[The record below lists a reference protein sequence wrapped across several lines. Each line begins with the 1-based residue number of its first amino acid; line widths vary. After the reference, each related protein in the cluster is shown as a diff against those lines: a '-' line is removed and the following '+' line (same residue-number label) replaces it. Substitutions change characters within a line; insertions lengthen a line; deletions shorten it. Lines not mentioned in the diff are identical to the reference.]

1 MKLDPVL
8 LNMACSWAMNAY
20 KKRNKVD
27 AIHIESKWTSTTV
40 YVAKRK
46 TIDIIAFR
54 GTQQGRD
61 WLTDALVVPV
71 PYAGRL
77 CHGGFAMAHKSVWK
91 EVKKHIDPKK
101 RTLICGHSL
110 GGALAELSAS
120 MLNGKHDNINLI
132 TFGKPNVFFKGF
144 KKPMTLDNQISCVQ
158 GSDMVARIPRF
169 CYGPSSSQTMLYFSN
184 TGPDYINPSKD
195 ARVAD
200 RGDLKDRIADHMMDG
215 YKERLKLFL
224 DEQERKA
231 KKVVPLTKGE
241 LRELKRIEHEIDF
254 PSPE

>member
-8 LNMACSWAMNAY
+8 LNMAVSWAMNAY
-20 KKRNKVD
+20 KEKNKD
-27 AIHIESKWTSTTV
+27 AIKIESKWTSTTV

-46 TIDIIAFR
+46 SIDIIAFR

-77 CHGGFAMAHKSVWK
+77 CHGGFVAAHASVWK
-91 EVKKHIDPKK
+91 EVKKHIDPNK

-110 GGALAELSAS
+110 GGALAELSAA

-144 KKPMTLDNQISCVQ
+144 KKPMTLDNQISCVN
-158 GSDMVARIPRF
+158 GSDAVARIPRL
-169 CYGPSSSQTMLYFSN
+169 CYGPSKSQDMLYFSN
-184 TGPDYINPSKD
+184 GGVDYINPSSYLRKK
-195 ARVAD
+195 D
-200 RGDLKDRIADHMMDG
+200 RGIKDRISDHFMEG
-215 YKERLKLFL
+215 YKERLTQFL
-224 DEQERKA
+224 EDQKNG
-231 KKVVPLTKGE
+231 KTGVD
-241 LRELKRIEHEIDF
+241 I
-254 PSPE
+254 

>member
-8 LNMACSWAMNAY
+8 LNMAVSWAMNAY
-20 KKRNKVD
+20 KEKNKD
-27 AIHIESKWTSTTV
+27 AIKIESKWTSTTV

-46 TIDIIAFR
+46 SIDIIAFR

-77 CHGGFAMAHKSVWK
+77 CHGGFVAAHASVWK
-91 EVKKHIDPKK
+91 EVEKHIDPKK

-110 GGALAELSAS
+110 GGALAELSAA

-144 KKPMTLDNQISCVQ
+144 KKPMTLDNQISCVN
-158 GSDMVARIPRF
+158 GSDAVARIPRL
-169 CYGPSSSQTMLYFSN
+169 CYGPSKSQDMLYFSN
-184 TGPDYINPSKD
+184 GGVDYINPSKYL
-195 ARVAD
+195 RKKD
-200 RGDLKDRIADHMMDG
+200 RGIKDRISDHFMEG
-215 YKERLKLFL
+215 YKERLTQFL
-224 DEQERKA
+224 KDQKNG
-231 KKVVPLTKGE
+231 KTGVD
-241 LRELKRIEHEIDF
+241 I
-254 PSPE
+254 

>member
-8 LNMACSWAMNAY
+8 LNMACSWSMKAY
-20 KKRNKVD
+20 AVNNKD
-27 AIHIESKWTSTTV
+27 AIKINSKWTSTTAFV
-40 YVAKRK
+40 VKRK
-46 TIDIIAFR
+46 SVDVIAFR
-54 GTQQGRD
+54 GTKQKLD
-61 WLTDALVVPV
+61 ILTDLNVIPV

-77 CHGGFAMAHKSVWK
+77 CHGGFALAHKSVWK
-91 EVKKHIDPKK
+91 KIKEHIDPKK

-120 MLNGKHDNINLI
+120 MLNGKHDNINLV

-158 GSDMVARIPRF
+158 GSDMVARIPRL

-184 TGPDYINPSKD
+184 NGPDYIDPSKD
-195 ARVAD
+195 VRAAD
-200 RGDLKDRIADHMMDG
+200 RGGLRDRITDHMMEG
-215 YKERLKLFL
+215 YKERLKEFL
-224 DEQERKA
+224 EEQEQEA

-241 LRELKRIEHEIDF
+241 LQELKRIEDEIDF
-254 PSPE
+254 PSAD

>member
-8 LNMACSWAMNAY
+8 LNMAVSWAMNAY
-20 KKRNKVD
+20 KENNKD
-27 AIHIESKWTSTTV
+27 AIKIESKWTSTTV

-46 TIDIIAFR
+46 SIDIIAFR

-71 PYAGRL
+71 PYAGRM

-132 TFGKPNVFFKGF
+132 TFGKPNTFFKGF
-144 KKPMTLDNQISCVQ
+144 KRPMTLDNQISVVQ
-158 GSDMVARIPRF
+158 GSDIVPRVPRL
-169 CYGPSSSQTMLYFSN
+169 CYGPSRSQTMLYFSN
-184 TGPDYINPSKD
+184 GGPTIINPSKYY
-195 ARVAD
+195 RKKD
-200 RGDLKDRIADHMMDG
+200 RGDFKDRIADHLMEG
-215 YKERLKLFL
+215 YKECLDTFLK
-224 DEQERKA
+224 EQKDG
-231 KKVVPLTKGE
+231 KVGVD
-241 LRELKRIEHEIDF
+241 I
-254 PSPE
+254 